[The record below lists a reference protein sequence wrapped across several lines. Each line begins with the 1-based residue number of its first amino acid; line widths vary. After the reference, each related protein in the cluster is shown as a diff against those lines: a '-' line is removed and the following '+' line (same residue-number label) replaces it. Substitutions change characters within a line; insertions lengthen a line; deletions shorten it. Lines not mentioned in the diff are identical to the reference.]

1 MAEGGWGGISF
12 DWSCDKFALFII
24 YNNVGSVFDSYEL
37 LVTSYELLVTSYELI

>member
-24 YNNVGSVFDSYEL
+24 YNKVGSVFDSYEL
-37 LVTSYELLVTSYELI
+37 LVTSY